1 MLLSIVFSKGSDMA
15 RTLKLLCA
23 LSIALA
29 SSHMVSGCASNEE
42 QEDMRLVV
50 NAAEDQVKGC
60 LFLGNFET
68 TPRATI
74 ENARYDLKLITVRRG
89 GTHMVERYAYADLM
103 NRLSDDMGIAIT
115 ARIYKCP
122 AGKGSTV
129 DNPASRVKL
138 EYDLPQP
145 SVNNDDPLF
154 FR

>member
-42 QEDMRLVV
+42 QDDMRLVV

>member
-1 MLLSIVFSKGSDMA
+1 MA

-29 SSHMVSGCASNEE
+29 SFNMVSGCASNEE

>member
-1 MLLSIVFSKGSDMA
+1 MA
-15 RTLKLLCA
+15 PTLKLLCA

-29 SSHMVSGCASNEE
+29 SAHMVSGCASNEE
-42 QEDMRLVV
+42 QEGMRLVV

-68 TPRATI
+68 SPRATI

>member
-1 MLLSIVFSKGSDMA
+1 MILSIVFSKGLDMA

-122 AGKGSTV
+122 AGKGSTI

>member
-1 MLLSIVFSKGSDMA
+1 MA

-42 QEDMRLVV
+42 HEDMRLVV

>member
-1 MLLSIVFSKGSDMA
+1 MA

-42 QEDMRLVV
+42 QDDMRLVV

>member
-1 MLLSIVFSKGSDMA
+1 MA

-42 QEDMRLVV
+42 QDDMRLVV

-122 AGKGSTV
+122 SGKGSTV